1 MSEEW
6 AGTAGREEGHTVSVA
21 PEIKKTAFIYF
32 SFPNRQL
39 FVREHKRGHDRPAID
54 PRLV

>member
-6 AGTAGREEGHTVSVA
+6 AGTAGREEGHAVSAA

-32 SFPNRQL
+32 PFPNRQL
-39 FVREHKRGHDRPAID
+39 FVLEGT
-54 PRLV
+54 